1 MRICCYSS
9 KLLFHNG
16 VNVLISTGETLEIPV
31 KTFKVLMLHVETNCH
46 YVHSRSFAEC
56 PIKASNFKDHKI
68 PITNFSPDCFIYA
81 DVLQLLH
88 SQVLQG
94 YRIVKLLLKTAI
106 FGHVIRHHIKPINEI
121 SKLSKVIKLIST
133 LHCNRCKWE
142 ATRSISINSSCG
154 LL

>member
-81 DVLQLLH
+81 DVLQLLTF
-88 SQVLQG
+88 SSIARLSYCKIIAQNSNIWTC
-94 YRIVKLLLKTAI
+94 YKTPHQTHKRNLET
-106 FGHVIRHHIKPINEI
+106 FKSYKTHFHIA
-121 SKLSKVIKLIST
+121 L
-133 LHCNRCKWE
+133 
-142 ATRSISINSSCG
+142 
-154 LL
+154 